1 MIVITN
7 LVCADPDKHSRRKK
21 NNPFKIAENWKT
33 VKLNDAQG
41 LLYELLLIICSCANY
56 NRNIFYHLNL
66 QLETITRSSADH
78 RDPRGKPLGTDGLTR
93 GYSEP
98 AWLTTPRVHSF
109 IADAV
114 SVSSSVR
121 SFKNQPSQ
129 SNRFSPHLRF
139 QPGTGP
145 KSLSLPLRDISSSH
159 SRNTDNAR
167 AVASLPQLVIAAF
180 FLMRSRNLADCLR
193 ANPASVIEVFVGTGT
208 LSRGSSL

>member
-1 MIVITN
+1 MQIPIAPRTKEKQ
-7 LVCADPDKHSRRKK
+7 LVCPPFPYLKSRAKK
-21 NNPFKIAENWKT
+21 QTTTRPRHQT
-33 VKLNDAQG
+33 SL
-41 LLYELLLIICSCANY
+41 CA
-56 NRNIFYHLNL
+56 LPAAMVPP
-66 QLETITRSSADH
+66 EDS
-78 RDPRGKPLGTDGLTR
+78 PRHKPLKKKVGSPLHVPQHKPLGTDGLTR